1 MIYRRMYAFRF
12 IRWSLLCLLPIIGAC
27 TQEISGQSSSPE
39 QDTRTF
45 DPVAMLPLLVKDSS
59 LYDYFQVNS
68 TGITFFAS
76 PEDQQAGIAEAHI
89 YPDEYEWVANL
100 FSQLPLDSVVSIYQQ
115 KGNNRLER
123 TYQVTGAT
131 AFQPVGDP
139 DRPLSGLRVALDPGH
154 FAGDMELAE
163 LEGKY
168 MKMHPS
174 AKTGNESIAFNEA
187 NLSLA
192 TAWLIRDQ
200 LKSLGATVLLSRES
214 PGKGV
219 RDISYADWRAY
230 EAQNTLMAEVA
241 AGRIDSAD
249 LDWWEHKADE
259 KAWCKKVFNAVD
271 LRLRS
276 EKINAFQPHL
286 TLIIHYNID
295 SPNWE
300 LRDKDGFFTPTSE
313 NYLMAFTPGSFMA
326 GELEEVESRVA
337 FLRQLLSTDIP
348 ESIRL
353 SDAFVQASVRYT
365 GVPIIPEPNEMP
377 YLTNGSILTEKPGVY
392 ARNLA
397 LTRLIAGPICYGES
411 LCQDNIHEAR
421 ALNQRDFPI
430 AGIMAPNRI
439 KEVAT
444 AYVEAVKEWAN
455 E

>member
-12 IRWSLLCLLPIIGAC
+12 IRWSLLCLLPIVCAC
-27 TQEISGQSSSPE
+27 TQEISGQSSPPE
-39 QDTRTF
+39 QVSRTL

-59 LYDYFQVNS
+59 LYDYFQINS
-68 TGITFFAS
+68 TGITFFVS
-76 PEDQQAGIAEAHI
+76 PEDKQAGIVEAHI
-89 YPDEYEWVANL
+89 YPDEYEWMANL
-100 FSQLPLDSVVSIYQQ
+100 YTQLPLDSIVSIYQK
-115 KGNNRLER
+115 KGKDRLGVAH
-123 TYQVTGAT
+123 QVRPTIPFKPA
-131 AFQPVGDP
+131 ADP

-174 AKTGNESIAFNEA
+174 SKTGNASIAFNEA

-192 TAWLIRDQ
+192 TAYVIRDE
-200 LKSLGATVLLSRES
+200 LEALGAIVLLSREI
-214 PGKGV
+214 PGQGV

-230 EAQNTLMAEVA
+230 EAESTLMAEVA

-249 LDWWEHKADE
+249 LDWWDRKADE
-259 KAWCKKVFNAVD
+259 KAWCKRVFNAVD

-276 EKINAFQPHL
+276 EKINAFQPHA

-300 LRDKDGFFTPTSE
+300 LRDKDGFFTPTNE

-326 GELEEVESRVA
+326 GELEDVESRVA

-348 ESIRL
+348 ESVRL
-353 SDAFVQASVRYT
+353 SDAFVQASVRVT
-365 GVPIIPEPNEMP
+365 GVPVIAEPNEMP
-377 YLTNGSILTEKPGVY
+377 YLNKGSILTKKPGVY

-411 LCQDNIHEAR
+411 LCQDNIREAR

-439 KEVAT
+439 KEVAK
-444 AYVEAVKEWAN
+444 AYVEAVKKWAG